1 MRAPQVFERDPVKY
15 VNYQRAVHL
24 ALLDLA
30 AQPGRQNETFILMV
44 VGAGRGPLVRA
55 SLAASESSGV
65 PIFVYALDK
74 NPNAVVTLR
83 NMRITENWVGKVEVV
98 ESDMRD
104 FRWMPQNLHSFTHHS
119 VI

>member
-1 MRAPQVFERDPVKY
+1 VRAPQVFERDPVKY

-104 FRWMPQNLHSFTHHS
+104 FRWMPQNLHSFTHRS
-119 VI
+119 VT